1 MEQNIVL
8 SLYRKYRPQKFEEV
22 YGQEGMVEVLKE
34 AIKQNKISHAYLFS
48 GCRGIGKTT
57 MARIFAK
64 DIGCKSTDL
73 IEIDAASHTSI
84 EDIKMLAE
92 NIYTMPMHSP
102 YTVYILD
109 EVHMLSISAFNAFLK
124 ILEEPPSHCIFLLAT
139 TEEEKLPETV
149 LSRCQIIKLKTPGN
163 DTIKKLLVKVA
174 SKEGFKLN
182 KEEASSI
189 AMAASGSFRDALGLL
204 QQVLTLSKEKEIK
217 EETVSAIVGIP
228 SGELVNQFLSALTSG
243 DTSFGIEC
251 VKKAFDSGADMVF
264 FSRVVVDK
272 MRSALLYKMT
282 NEDKHIE
289 EYEENDKDFL
299 IKLSEK
305 EKLNTD
311 LLQKTIEATIQTA
324 TSYVPQLPLEM
335 LMINNKN
342 D

>member
-1 MEQNIVL
+1 MDQNIVL

-22 YGQEGMVEVLKE
+22 YGQESMVDVLKE

-48 GCRGIGKTT
+48 GCRGIGKTS

-64 DIGCKSTDL
+64 EIGCKSTDL

-84 EDIKMLAE
+84 DDIKILTE
-92 NIYTMPMHSP
+92 NVYTMPMHSP

-149 LSRCQIIKLKTPGN
+149 LSRCQIIKLKTPEN
-163 DTIKKLLVKVA
+163 DIIKKLLIKVA

-189 AMAASGSFRDALGLL
+189 AMASVGSFRDALGLL
-204 QQVLTLSKEKEIK
+204 QQVLTLSKEKEVK
-217 EETVSAIVGIP
+217 EEIVASIVGIP
-228 SGELVNQFLSALTSG
+228 KGELINEFLTCVTSG
-243 DTSFGIEC
+243 DVSLGIEC
-251 VKKAFDSGADMVF
+251 IKKAFESGSDMVF

-282 NEDKHIE
+282 GEDKYIE
-289 EYEENDKDFL
+289 EYEKDDREFL

-305 EKLNTD
+305 EKLGTD

-335 LMINNKN
+335 LMINSKN